1 MLRTM
6 ITVLVFELGA
16 VLGLE
21 FGFLLMKHK
30 EMRLLRRKRQKLR
43 FMHSIE
49 NAGRR
54 LMREDENKRILSE
67 PIRLSKPEP
76 MRKACGLF
84 SSCDAQ
90 MLVK

>member
-1 MLRTM
+1 MLKTT
-6 ITVLVFELGA
+6 ITVFVFWLA
-16 VLGLE
+16 WVS
-21 FGFLLMKHK
+21 GFLIGWKLEEKQK
-30 EMRLLRRKRQKLR
+30 RARRYSQKLMFLR
-43 FMHSIE
+43 SIE

-54 LMREDENKRILSE
+54 IMREDENKRILSE
-67 PIRLSKPEP
+67 PIRQSKPEP